1 MDNTLFFETVV
12 SMDKLIKEANAKQL
26 AVPNEMR
33 MMKALAF
40 SGILLNGYPYKLN
53 EHIDTLKKKQN
64 ALVAALIETD
74 DETQHLEDPG
84 IEIII
89 QDEKYE
95 CKLDDLRLVLH
106 DKLDDFLKKAKEQIS
121 EQAITPDIV
130 TSAIEE
136 STSET
141 VEDTKEA
148 SANTIKDSNTDISND
163 TDNVINAKQETKEN
177 IQPAMINES
186 PADEDMSDLFN
197 DTDTKGKEKNVSY
210 ETVPHAEVNNTH
222 NEETAETTEEDI
234 PDTVNVNGL
243 YCDESLPSDK
253 AGEKAIDSF
262 LYDMYTV
269 TLDFPAKTEV
279 LHIYVYPLGLY
290 KRDLSTEI
298 FAVIEKDGN
307 LRAGCS
313 KKESGSNAVKLDY
326 GDYNFMIR
334 GFFKEGVF
342 SSQVNLLNEAT
353 LNAEINTELTE
364 GKRKVKTSTTYMRIK
379 AGKGGTINIF
389 PGKFDDNDSSTGLAL
404 SVMMIVTDD
413 GERTVLTPTADGN
426 FVIGNAN
433 GDALKI
439 MTYFEGGSLHYEIA

>member
-12 SMDKLIKEANAKQL
+12 SMDKLIKETNAKQL

-64 ALVAALIETD
+64 ALVAALIETE

-121 EQAITPDIV
+121 EPTMTPDTVAPI
-130 TSAIEE
+130 IEE
-136 STSET
+136 TTSET
-141 VEDTKEA
+141 AKEA

-186 PADEDMSDLFN
+186 PVDEDMSDLFN
-197 DTDTKGKEKNVSY
+197 DTDAKEKEENVSY
-210 ETVPHAEVNNTH
+210 ETVPHTEVNNTH
-222 NEETAETTEEDI
+222 NEETAETAEEDI

-253 AGEKAIDSF
+253 AGEKVIDSF
-262 LYDMYTV
+262 LYDMYTI
-269 TLDFPAKTEV
+269 TLDFPTKTEV
-279 LHIYVYPLGLY
+279 LHVYVYPLGLY

-342 SSQVNLLNEAT
+342 SSQVNLLNEAA
-353 LNAEINTELTE
+353 LNAEINIELTE
-364 GKRKVKTSTTYMRIK
+364 GKRKIKTSTTYMRIK

-433 GDALKI
+433 GEALKI

>member
-53 EHIDTLKKKQN
+53 EHIDTLRKKQN

-121 EQAITPDIV
+121 EPTMTPDTV
-130 TSAIEE
+130 ASVEKT
-136 STSET
+136 TSET
-141 VEDTKEA
+141 AKEA

-163 TDNVINAKQETKEN
+163 TKNVINTKQETKEN

-197 DTDTKGKEKNVSY
+197 DTDTKEKEENVSY
-210 ETVPHAEVNNTH
+210 EAVSHTEVNNTH
-222 NEETAETTEEDI
+222 NEETAETVEEDI
-234 PDTVNVNGL
+234 PNAVNVNGL

-253 AGEKAIDSF
+253 AGAKAIDSF

-269 TLDFPAKTEV
+269 TLDFPTKTEV
-279 LHIYVYPLGLY
+279 LHVYVYPLGLY
-290 KRDLSTEI
+290 KRDLSTEV

-342 SSQVNLLNEAT
+342 SSQVNLLNKTT
-353 LNAEINTELTE
+353 LNAKINTELTE

-433 GDALKI
+433 GEALKI
-439 MTYFEGGSLHYEIA
+439 MTYFEGGSLHYEIN